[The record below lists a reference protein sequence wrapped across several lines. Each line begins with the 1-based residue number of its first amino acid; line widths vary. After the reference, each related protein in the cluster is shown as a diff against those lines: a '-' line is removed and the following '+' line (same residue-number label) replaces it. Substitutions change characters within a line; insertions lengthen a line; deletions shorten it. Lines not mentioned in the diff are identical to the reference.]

1 MKSYYGNLCSW
12 FYDIDKPL
20 PNKKELQF
28 YLSFANKEMNILEPM
43 CGSGRFLVNFI
54 KNGFEI
60 DGFDISNDMLEKC
73 KTKIEKS
80 NIKNNTILQCCN
92 FKNYSP
98 NKRYDFVFIPSGSF
112 SLITNR
118 NEISETIKI
127 LERVNKQ
134 NGKIVIELET
144 DENIGKDIV
153 TGMYSEKKIIKEN
166 NIEIVFSQKIIEID
180 EEENVVYSICKY
192 ELYENKKYVKEE
204 EEEFNIKYY
213 KPTEFEEY
221 IKGTSL
227 KIKNKYIDYEK
238 RKYINQ
244 KTERII
250 YEINKE

>member
-1 MKSYYGNLCSW
+1 VKSYYGNLCSW

-20 PNKKELQF
+20 SNKKELQF

-54 KNGFEI
+54 KNGFKI
-60 DGFDISNDMLEKC
+60 DGFDISSDMLKKC
-73 KTKIEKS
+73 KTNIE
-80 NIKNNTILQCCN
+80 NDNILQCCN
-92 FKNYSP
+92 FENYFP
-98 NKRYDFVFIPSGSF
+98 NKECDLIFIPSGSF

-118 NEISETIKI
+118 NEIFETIRI
-127 LERVNKQ
+127 LEGLNKQ

-144 DENIGKDIV
+144 NENIEKDMV
-153 TGMYSEKKIIKEN
+153 TGMYSEKKIVKEN
-166 NIEIVFSQKIIEID
+166 DIEITFSQKIIEID
-180 EEENVVYSICKY
+180 EKENVVYSICKY

-204 EEEFNIKYY
+204 EEEFDIKYY

-221 IKGTSL
+221 IKGASL

-250 YEINKE
+250 YEINKK